1 METEKQVAMIILL
14 SYIIFTLLKL
24 SSTNL
29 EENETSVSDDE
40 FMKITQ
46 NLWNYDDN
54 RAVTSQDYVTN
65 KQSYTSG
72 SSKFDSSA
80 LPFFT
85 SLNEELFEKPTYA
98 SFIALLDNYIA
109 KSGNAEEVTQTELN
123 EQKLFLENFCS
134 TKIGEY
140 LFQLFV
146 EKNIVTEDIS
156 AFKTYLNDI
165 WFGLYSRQRHVLDSC
180 GFEHVFI
187 GEVSKGKVV
196 GLHNWLAIYLQEKSG
211 NLNYYGYTNFKEP
224 NLYGLHYEWLGEM
237 KQKSSILV
245 GSSPEYEI
253 AIYTLCHVLRP
264 NKKCKITMENENGHS
279 LTRKIQTWKWDR
291 SRPKSGD
298 FIAAAYFL

>member
-1 METEKQVAMIILL
+1 MEIETQVAMIILL

-24 SSTNL
+24 SSSNL
-29 EENETSVSDDE
+29 EEHESCVSDDE
-40 FMKITQ
+40 FLKITQ

-72 SSKFDSSA
+72 SSKLDSSA

-123 EQKLFLENFCS
+123 EQELFLDNFCN
-134 TKIGEY
+134 TRIGEY

-146 EKNIVTEDIS
+146 EKNIIDEDIS

-196 GLHNWLAIYLQEKSG
+196 GLHNWLAIYLQEKSE

-253 AIYTLCHVLRP
+253 AIYTLCHVFRP

-279 LTRKIQTWKWDR
+279 LARKIQTWKWDR

>member
-1 METEKQVAMIILL
+1 MEIETQVAMIILL

-24 SSTNL
+24 SSSNL
-29 EENETSVSDDE
+29 EEHESCVSDDE
-40 FMKITQ
+40 FLKITQ

-72 SSKFDSSA
+72 SSKLDSSA

-123 EQKLFLENFCS
+123 EQELFLDNFCN
-134 TKIGEY
+134 TRIGEY

-146 EKNIVTEDIS
+146 EKNIIDEDIS

-196 GLHNWLAIYLQEKSG
+196 GLHNWLAIYLQEKSE

-253 AIYTLCHVLRP
+253 AIYTLCHVFRP
-264 NKKCKITMENENGHS
+264 NKKCKIIMENENGHS
-279 LTRKIQTWKWDR
+279 LARKIQTWKWDR